1 MNKRLPIFIFVCC
14 ALSGLA
20 QQLDSLILGNLQSEK
35 AHALSVPE
43 GTSVITND
51 ARIILPPKGG
61 GWASDKIAF
70 RMAINPQQQNYA
82 TVKFRSDESNQNL
95 LFLFIEGKQFGYRPL
110 GDYDVLCGANT
121 EPLAEN
127 GFFYQTIPLPKNLT
141 TDKTT
146 IELAIGATGW
156 IWPYGTTF
164 EQYQKAMTTPS
175 RSICEVITST
185 EAWLS
190 LQTTKETRKEAL
202 SLAQPALHGEDI
214 LSRVKTRV
222 NKDVQS
228 ILRRKSGAPNQ
239 MELHLLAKAYHT
251 QWSDAFQNKKVI
263 AHIVSGID
271 AHFIRY
277 RKDPTFLYSDTSTW
291 NCNWFCFGVLG
302 DCIVL
307 LEKDLSPMLDQKIL
321 DEKGNSLSR
330 RAAWGEILLAS
341 LNYLRT
347 HRRQYTNQAMISD
360 LNLYRSNRGLRIV
373 DAGKALPE
381 QDARVYLHEAIGILP
396 WLGSDDASSN
406 KRTKPLGAKFY
417 QLTEQGLTRELGYV
431 GSYGEVL
438 DWVVQIY
445 DATRDNWR
453 GKGDIKI
460 KDQLIRIAKARAI
473 FRYPATDSDGHFAM
487 RMETVIG
494 WRDMGLIG
502 PVVYGAKSA
511 RDASSL
517 APAAVAQDTWSIGY
531 AQQMLSDNQFFS
543 SVLEHLQGGG
553 LRQTLCLIDTPDDY
567 AWIIS
572 QPKSLYRLPMTP
584 GSADFIFSDLD
595 DGVIA
600 LKRGNEIIY
609 ASLYWRALFGINNLA
624 KIHYLAPGMDIRAT
638 VVQHVEFEKSGKTYR
653 RPKNTDAG
661 YGRHPYKEYATIPSA
676 HEGEELQT
684 TQIPAEASGSNKV
697 GLGNLFSGRGT
708 FYYAMYG
715 AYTFAMNCSTSKT
728 YTIQLP
734 SGEHK
739 DLSSEKKAS
748 GSIQVLPRSTR
759 VFLKN

>member
-1 MNKRLPIFIFVCC
+1 M
-14 ALSGLA
+14 S
-20 QQLDSLILGNLQSEK
+20 
-35 AHALSVPE
+35 
-43 GTSVITND
+43 
-51 ARIILPPKGG
+51 
-61 GWASDKIAF
+61 
-70 RMAINPQQQNYA
+70 INPQQQNYA
-82 TVKFRSDESNQNL
+82 TVKFRNAESNQNL
-95 LFLFIEGKQFGYRPL
+95 LFLFIEGKQIGYRPL

-121 EPLAEN
+121 EPLAQD
-127 GFFYQTIPLPKNLT
+127 GYFYQTVPLPTKLT
-141 TDKTT
+141 HGKTT
-146 IELAIGATGW
+146 IEIAIGVTGW

-175 RSICEVITST
+175 RGICEVITSID
-185 EAWLS
+185 AWLS
-190 LQTTKETRKEAL
+190 PQNAKEVRKETVRL
-202 SLAQPALHGEDI
+202 THPALNPEEV

-222 NKDVQS
+222 DKDVQS
-228 ILRRKSGAPNQ
+228 ILRKKTGTSNQ
-239 MELHLLAKAYHT
+239 MELHLLAKAFHT
-251 QWSDAFQNKKVI
+251 QWTEAFQNKKVLE
-263 AHIVSGID
+263 HVVSGID

-307 LEKDLSPMLDQKIL
+307 LEKDLSPVLDQNIL
-321 DEKGNSLSR
+321 DEKGFSIAR
-330 RAAWGEILLAS
+330 RTAWSEMLLAS

-381 QDARVYLHEAIGILP
+381 QDARAYLYESIGILP
-396 WLGSDDASSN
+396 WLGSDDTYG
-406 KRTKPLGAKFY
+406 KRTKPLGEKFY

-445 DATRDNWR
+445 DATRDSWR
-453 GKGDIKI
+453 GKGDTRI
-460 KDQLIRIAKARAI
+460 KDQLTRIAKARAI
-473 FRYPATDSDGHFAM
+473 FRYPATDVDGYFAM

-517 APAAVAQDTWSIGY
+517 SPAAVAQDAWSIGY

-543 SVLEHLQGGG
+543 VVLEQLQGGG
-553 LRQTLCLIDTPDDY
+553 LRQTLGLLDLPDDY
-567 AWIIS
+567 AWIAS
-572 QPKSLYRLPMTP
+572 QPNSPYRLPMTP
-584 GSADFIFSDLD
+584 DGTDFIFSDLD

-600 LKRGNEIIY
+600 LKKGNEIIY
-609 ASLYWRALFGINNLA
+609 VSLYWRALFGVNNLA
-624 KIHYLAPGMDIRAT
+624 KIHYLAPGTDIRAT
-638 VVQHVEFEKSGKTYR
+638 VVQHVEFTNSGKTYR

-676 HEGEELQT
+676 HEGEELPT
-684 TQIPAEASGSNKV
+684 AQIPAEASGSHKV
-697 GLGNLFSGRGT
+697 GLGNLFAGRGS
-708 FYYAMYG
+708 FYHVTYG
-715 AYTFAMNCSTSKT
+715 PYVFAMNCDRGQS

-734 SGEHK
+734 SGDHK
-739 DLSSEKKAS
+739 DLSNEKTAS
-748 GSIQVLPRSTR
+748 GHIQVSPRSAR
-759 VFLKN
+759 VFVKD